1 MLKVLLK
8 KNFFELFRSYF
19 YDAKKNRMR
28 SKGAIIFWI
37 AFFVVMVV
45 GVLGVSFT
53 FMAFGLLAGIQG
65 TGMDWF
71 YFLVMG
77 GVGIMLGTFG
87 SVFSTYSALY
97 LAKDNDLLL
106 SLPIPVRT
114 IIVSRLA
121 SVYLMGV
128 IYAGAAVV
136 PALIVYWVMT
146 GVTFAKGVGGILFF
160 LIVTVI
166 VLLLS
171 VLLGWVVAKIS
182 VKLKNRSIITV
193 LIALLF
199 LGAYYFF
206 YFKAREVIQSIIE
219 NAAIYGEKIKG
230 SAYPLYLFGKVGEG
244 DWLAAAIYTAAAA
257 ILFTLVWIIISR
269 TFIKIATA
277 TGGVVKKRY
286 VEKTMARK
294 SAFRAFLGK
303 EFKRF
308 TSSPNYMLNCGLGIV
323 LIPAAGV
330 ALLIFGKVVVEA
342 IDSTFAM
349 IPGTSAVLFAAG
361 LCMMA
366 TMIDTAA
373 PAVSLE
379 GKSIWIPLSLPVDP
393 KVPLRAKTAVQFL
406 LSGVPLLFASVCA
419 AVVVNEAWWVRILIV
434 LAALSYALFNATFC
448 NLLNLRMPLLN
459 WTTELVPIKQSGAV
473 TVALFANW
481 GIVAVFGALYLLA
494 GRFTGPGLYLGIFT
508 VLFLGFALLIGRWID
523 RKGAEIFKAL

>member
-28 SKGAIIFWI
+28 SKGAIIAWML
-37 AFFVVMVV
+37 FFIFIIV
-45 GVLGVSFT
+45 GVLGASFT

-71 YFLVMG
+71 YFLIMG
-77 GVGIMLGTFG
+77 GIGIMLGTFG

-106 SLPIPVRT
+106 SMPIPVRT

-128 IYAGAAVV
+128 VYSGTAVV
-136 PALIVYWVMT
+136 PALIMYWVMT
-146 GVTFAKGVGGILFF
+146 GPSFAKIVCGILFF

-182 VKLKNRSIITV
+182 VKLKNRSFITV

-199 LGAYYFF
+199 MGVYYFF
-206 YFKAREVIQSIIE
+206 YFKAREIIQNIIQNVE
-219 NAAIYGEKIKG
+219 IYGDKIKG

-244 DWLAAAIYTAAAA
+244 DWLAAAIFTAAAA
-257 ILFTLVWIIISR
+257 ILFVLVWIVISR

-277 TGGVVKKRY
+277 TGSVVKKRY
-286 VEKTMARK
+286 VEKTVQQK

-308 TSSPNYMLNCGLGIV
+308 TASPNYMLNCGLGILFV
-323 LIPAAGV
+323 PAAGV
-330 ALLIFGKVVVEA
+330 ALLIFGKIVVEA
-342 IDSTFAM
+342 LNSTFAM
-349 IPGTSAVLFAAG
+349 LPGAAAVLFAAA
-361 LCMMA
+361 LCLMA

-379 GKSIWIPLSLPVDP
+379 GKSIWIPQSLPVDP
-393 KVPLRAKTAVQFL
+393 KIPLRAKTAVQFL
-406 LSGVPLLFASVCA
+406 LAGVPLLFSSVCA
-419 AVVVNEAWWVRILIV
+419 AVVVQEAWWVRILLV
-434 LAALSYALFNATFC
+434 LATLSYALFNALFC
-448 NLLNLRMPLLN
+448 SLLNLKMPLLN

-473 TVALFANW
+473 TVALFASW
-481 GIVAVFGALYLLA
+481 GIVAVFGVLYLLV
-494 GRFTGPGLYLGIFT
+494 GRFTGPGLYLGFFT
-508 VLFLGFALLIGRWID
+508 VLFLVLSLIIGRWIE
-523 RKGAEIFKAL
+523 RKGTEIFKAL